1 MRRCAVLAV
10 AGALPAVAAGV
21 LAAADRTGAR
31 LVVLEDLHGYGPT
44 GARR

>member
-1 MRRCAVLAV
+1 MRQRAVHAV

-31 LVVLEDLHGYGPT
+31 LVVLENLHGYGPT
-44 GARR
+44 GACR